1 MNEQRPSPEGELT
14 AEGMDGASL
23 ELALDL
29 RRFRFL
35 KALLIRLAVVWDPD
49 DVSVSPLLESSE
61 ELEELDDANISVRI
75 PGWDSSSIIC
85 WGVLS

>member
-1 MNEQRPSPEGELT
+1 M
-14 AEGMDGASL
+14 AEGIDGVSL

-29 RRFRFL
+29 RRFRCL

-49 DVSVSPLLESSE
+49 DVSVSPLPESSE
-61 ELEELDDANISVRI
+61 ELEELDDASISVRM

>member
-1 MNEQRPSPEGELT
+1 MT
-14 AEGMDGASL
+14 EGMDGVSL

-49 DVSVSPLLESSE
+49 DVSVSPLLESPE
-61 ELEELDDANISVRI
+61 ELEELDDASISVRI

>member
-1 MNEQRPSPEGELT
+1 MT
-14 AEGMDGASL
+14 EGMDGVSL

-29 RRFRFL
+29 RRFRCL
-35 KALLIRLAVVWDPD
+35 KALLIRSAVVWDPD

-61 ELEELDDANISVRI
+61 ELEELDDASISVRM